1 MSANLS
7 LLFTNKQEVVVQH
20 RNFHLTGVLG
30 MLTYQGRQ
38 ILHLALFIP
47 YFLTSSHI
55 NSEAIFIAISC
66 VALLHFT
73 LIGFG
78 LDAARHAT
86 YFVVGVKRFKVILVW
101 KCKNCIFNLYM

>member
-1 MSANLS
+1 MEVQQRNL
-7 LLFTNKQEVVVQH
+7 
-20 RNFHLTGVLG
+20 RLTGVLG

-78 LDAARHAT
+78 LDVARHAT

-101 KCKNCIFNLYM
+101 KCKNCIFNLYICNK